1 MLYILFIFGNFDQIW
16 PGMILQQKLGI
27 FQKSRKI
34 SCNSKMRTE
43 TKRCPMSQK
52 YIEHIYPIFPLG
64 DPRDT
69 QRLTFWH
76 DSVACCFTA
85 KKQPK
90 IDEKG
95 IILPRGPP
103 R

>member
-16 PGMILQQKLGI
+16 PGMPLQQKLDI

-34 SCNSKMRTE
+34 SCNSKIRTE
-43 TKRCPMSQK
+43 TKRCPVSQK

-64 DPRDT
+64 GP
-69 QRLTFWH
+69 LGY
-76 DSVACCFTA
+76 STA
-85 KKQPK
+85 YFRTLPLLLAVLQQKKQPK

-95 IILPRGPP
+95 IIFT
-103 R
+103 